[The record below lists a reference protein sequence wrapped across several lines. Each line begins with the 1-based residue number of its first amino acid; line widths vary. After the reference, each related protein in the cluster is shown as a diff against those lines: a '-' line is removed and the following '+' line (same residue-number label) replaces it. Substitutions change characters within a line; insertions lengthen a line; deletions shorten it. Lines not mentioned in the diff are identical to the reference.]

1 MEDNITFKHTMP
13 AQLRF
18 SDVVRLGHVHNSV
31 SVSLYDLAKTTYLH
45 DVMAGNIDWDN
56 GSVVIANIQANFLAP
71 VFFGEPIAIQTATT
85 RIGHKSFTLMQRAV
99 NMDSGEVKC
108 TCQTVMVGYDVKAKQ
123 SQLIPE
129 EYKRAICAFEG
140 RDDLVKE

>member
-18 SDVVRLGHVHNSV
+18 SDVDRLGHVNNSV
-31 SVSLYDLAKTTYLH
+31 YFSLYDLAKTTYLH

-71 VFFGEPIAIQTATT
+71 VFFGEPIAAQKLQDA
-85 RIGHKSFTLMQRAV
+85 
-99 NMDSGEVKC
+99 
-108 TCQTVMVGYDVKAKQ
+108 MVGYDVKAKQ